1 MMQFHKTIHELG
13 IAVCNSFK
21 LTGKTKQKV
30 DKNSVNLQCENLFLK
45 ISSNRLLMSS
55 TKPTSGVP
63 EFLRI
68 DNMSANEY
76 VSTKLVFFDTFEF
89 LCQFSAC
96 QANIRDWHKSGAYI
110 SYFFNPFSR

>member
-1 MMQFHKTIHELG
+1 
-13 IAVCNSFK
+13 
-21 LTGKTKQKV
+21 
-30 DKNSVNLQCENLFLK
+30 
-45 ISSNRLLMSS
+45 MSS

-76 VSTKLVFFDTFEF
+76 VSTKFLYYLTFEF

-96 QANIRDWHKSGAYI
+96 QAIIRDWYKSGAYVP
-110 SYFFNPFSR
+110 FFLGRGSKIYGLGDGLET